1 MHEGPSQRAS
11 RASELANG
19 LRDGSKSGA
28 QTSRTEKKPNQVLA
42 TKELPKLQHLAA
54 YDFDLT
60 KNGKMLMSF
69 KQGVTN
75 QNPTTASQNSYF
87 LGQSSDIRESLMSQ
101 RDTSGSRAQVRRGT
115 NNTRSFQNLKAS
127 FQSSRSNSNTRKDT
141 GDFKM
146 GDANMYVDVDSDDM
160 YELEEVFYQIKFE
173 MPRFRDVHH
182 EEEQK

>member
-1 MHEGPSQRAS
+1 MDK
-11 RASELANG
+11 G
-19 LRDGSKSGA
+19 LTDGSKSGA
-28 QTSRTEKKPNQVLA
+28 QTSRTEKKPNQLLA

-54 YDFDLT
+54 YDFDNNYNTMT

-69 KQGVTN
+69 KPGVTN

-146 GDANMYVDVDSDDM
+146 GDANMYVDVDFDDM

-173 MPRFRDVHH
+173 MPRFREVHH